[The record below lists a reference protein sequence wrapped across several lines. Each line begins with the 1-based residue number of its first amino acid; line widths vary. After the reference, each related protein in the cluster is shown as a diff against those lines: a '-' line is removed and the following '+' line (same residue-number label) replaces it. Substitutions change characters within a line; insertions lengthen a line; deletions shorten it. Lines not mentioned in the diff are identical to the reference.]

1 MQTGQL
7 GQVTFLAAAEG
18 PKRAD
23 LNIANISHGLFCY
36 DLCFPGTVQMLTQ
49 ISQDLPSCTSVLCSP
64 CVQPEVASNVSP
76 LCVIFF

>member
-7 GQVTFLAAAEG
+7 GQVTFLVAAEG

-49 ISQDLPSCTSVLCSP
+49 PDLPSCTSVQCSP

-76 LCVIFF
+76 LYVIFF